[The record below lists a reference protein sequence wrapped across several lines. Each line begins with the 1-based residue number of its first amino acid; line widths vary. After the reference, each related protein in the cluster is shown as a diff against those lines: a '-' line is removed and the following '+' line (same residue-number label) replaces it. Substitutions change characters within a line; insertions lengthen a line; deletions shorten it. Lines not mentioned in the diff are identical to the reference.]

1 MCECEQ
7 QLLLQRVMASGLYIL
22 MRFFL
27 RVDGVIVRM
36 NDTRIHHQVHPPS
49 SFNTTPS
56 QSGWY
61 KVHNKR
67 VQLKGSKN
75 T

>member
-36 NDTRIHHQVHPPS
+36 NDTRIHHQVLPTVLIQYHTLAIRQVQS
-49 SFNTTPS
+49 S
-56 QSGWY
+56 
-61 KVHNKR
+61 
-67 VQLKGSKN
+67 
-75 T
+75 